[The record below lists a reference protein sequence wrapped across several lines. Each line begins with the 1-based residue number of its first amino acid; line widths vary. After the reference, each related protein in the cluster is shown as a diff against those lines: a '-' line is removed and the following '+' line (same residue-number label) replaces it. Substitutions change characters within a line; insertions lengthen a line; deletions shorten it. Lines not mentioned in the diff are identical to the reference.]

1 MKTCF
6 SEGKMMKQFGT
17 RPPFQLTPRI
27 SDQFFHDPPLC
38 PNFKNEKPPSPNFT
52 GGGGLCYDPVFKSLL
67 DFQ

>member
-17 RPPFQLTPRI
+17 RPPPFQLTPRI

-38 PNFKNEKPPSPNFT
+38 PNALNWLT
-52 GGGGLCYDPVFKSLL
+52 LL
-67 DFQ
+67 